1 MFCWNFRRNGAV
13 EAAKHPTTTTTF
25 VTTIIAFVLPAAARR
40 NRPSLYPSTMTNAQ
54 ENDFHLSALPLTNT
68 TRDHG
73 MVVPSSP
80 VPILE
85 TS

>member
-1 MFCWNFRRNGAV
+1 MFHWNFRRNRAV

-25 VTTIIAFVLPAAARR
+25 ITITTFVLPAAARR
-40 NRPSLYPSTMTNAQ
+40 NLPSSHPSTMTNAQ

-68 TRDHG
+68 MHG
-73 MVVPSSP
+73 RGMDVPNSP